1 MNNPF
6 SLFSSG
12 TEYLPND
19 NASVFVRV
27 LDANSKPINLASC
40 NSTIYYPNKTVFLNQ
55 QSLTL
60 LEKGIY
66 YNDFIVPNVLGN
78 YIVSFDCIIP
88 ANVFNQ
94 NQTLAIKNLQ
104 TNGYTGS
111 FPFDNSNNLTIN
123 FAFIDINIKESG
135 GEVFNLYFNGNK
147 IFTSSGAFD
156 GTKTINLTA
165 QNFTLSEYQS
175 FAIEQVSGSPE
186 IRWTRLFVN
195 YSSLEPQQLVR
206 GQNEIH
212 VESGFSQI
220 NQSLGISENNIIN
233 AIIQE
238 NQSIHTNLNQ
248 LSNNMNSNF
257 TSINNTIKNESS
269 TIQSQILNIPSN
281 VWSFAS
287 RTLTAFSFNVNITQ
301 QALDNIWNYPT
312 RTLTDFVVNQTTLNI
327 TVLNQTVNVTTQ
339 NVTVENVTPTFVLNN
354 TYLNLTV
361 ENQTVNVTTQE
372 VSVQNVSIYPQY
384 LNITN
389 TTVEVINQTINVTT
403 QNVTVLNQTVN
414 VTTVQE
420 NNTEVL
426 NAIQNLNDNINSNFT
441 SLNNS
446 IVATYNL
453 MNFWGNILEAKMDNL
468 QNMLV
473 NITVGNVTVTANV
486 DYDEIAFT
494 VLQYFKAAKTQGII

>member
-1 MNNPF
+1 
-6 SLFSSG
+6 
-12 TEYLPND
+12 
-19 NASVFVRV
+19 
-27 LDANSKPINLASC
+27 
-40 NSTIYYPNKTVFLNQ
+40 
-55 QSLTL
+55 
-60 LEKGIY
+60 
-66 YNDFIVPNVLGN
+66 
-78 YIVSFDCIIP
+78 
-88 ANVFNQ
+88 
-94 NQTLAIKNLQ
+94 
-104 TNGYTGS
+104 
-111 FPFDNSNNLTIN
+111 
-123 FAFIDINIKESG
+123 
-135 GEVFNLYFNGNK
+135 
-147 IFTSSGAFD
+147 
-156 GTKTINLTA
+156 
-165 QNFTLSEYQS
+165 
-175 FAIEQVSGSPE
+175 
-186 IRWTRLFVN
+186 
-195 YSSLEPQQLVR
+195 
-206 GQNEIH
+206 
-212 VESGFSQI
+212 
-220 NQSLGISENNIIN
+220 
-233 AIIQE
+233 
-238 NQSIHTNLNQ
+238 
-248 LSNNMNSNF
+248 MNSNF